1 MLITKFLVTF
11 VLSFRN
17 GNFKIVFY
25 MKKNE
30 KPAAPGRA
38 LTKAEEQVMQA
49 VWQHDKAFLKDV
61 IEAMP
66 APQPHS
72 NTVATLLKI
81 LIEKGYV
88 QAEAA
93 GRNNL
98 YSALVTRDDYSR
110 NSMRNLVA
118 NYFDGS
124 YSNAVSFLVD
134 QKQLSVT
141 DLEML
146 LKELKNK

>member
-1 MLITKFLVTF
+1 MSKTNAK
-11 VLSFRN
+11 S
-17 GNFKIVFY
+17 
-25 MKKNE
+25 
-30 KPAAPGRA
+30 

-49 VWQHDKAFLKDV
+49 LWQTGEGFLKD
-61 IEAMP
+61 ILEAMP

-81 LIEKGYV
+81 LMEKGFV
-88 QAEAA
+88 TSQAV

-98 YSALVTRDDYSR
+98 YKPLLSKAGYSKQSLGQLVS
-110 NSMRNLVA
+110 S
-118 NYFDGS
+118 YFDGS
-124 YSNAVSFLVD
+124 YSSAVSFLVD
-134 QKQLSVT
+134 QKKLSVQ